1 MRIAAGVILIIAAV
15 INLFAS
21 FGYLAGGA
29 LIGGAGK
36 LGSMVAEAEKKQGR
50 ELTDDQKKSMAE
62 LENATSKVG
71 ASAGALM
78 GFGIFLLVTVGTS
91 IAGAVC
97 LFRSKAAKFVIV
109 ASGLA
114 LAAEV
119 IGSLIIGF
127 GPGKILGLVGGILGI
142 LGARSIMAKN
152 APPEAMPPVAPAP
165 M

>member
-1 MRIAAGVILIIAAV
+1 MRIAAGIILIIAAV
-15 INLFAS
+15 INIVAAL
-21 FGYLAGGA
+21 GYLGGGALSSAGGA
-29 LIGGAGK
+29 SALSKALQEESAKSANTADTSAALAKLQQATDNAPSGK
-36 LGSMVAEAEKKQGR
+36 
-50 ELTDDQKKSMAE
+50 
-62 LENATSKVG
+62 
-71 ASAGALM
+71 ALM
-78 GFGIFLLVTVGTS
+78 GFGAFLLVTVVTS